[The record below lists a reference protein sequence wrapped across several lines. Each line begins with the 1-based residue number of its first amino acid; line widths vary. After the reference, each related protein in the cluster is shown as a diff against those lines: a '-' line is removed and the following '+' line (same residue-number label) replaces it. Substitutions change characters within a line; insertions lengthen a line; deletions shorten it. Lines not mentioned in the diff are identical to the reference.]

1 MIPVTYWSVAGVA
14 WPPVAS
20 TTRPQLVKGSRAA
33 RTTIALKL
41 LMAVSGL
48 LFIGF
53 VLGHMYG
60 NLKAFSGQEAFNH
73 YAEHLRE
80 LGEPMLPHEGFL
92 WIMRVGL
99 IVAVIVHIACAA
111 ILASR
116 AAKAR
121 PVKYVAK
128 KNVGSSISS
137 RTMRWGGV
145 TILVFIVWHLLNFT
159 IVKINPSNGDTGG
172 HDPYSLVVDTF
183 DLWWMTII
191 YLLAMVAL
199 GLHLHHGTFSS
210 LQTLGF
216 TNTATSRARARAAG
230 WVVAIV
236 VAGGFSLVPL
246 SVLVGIIEK

>member
-1 MIPVTYWSVAGVA
+1 MIRVTYRCVAGVA
-14 WPPVAS
+14 WPPVAT

-33 RTTIALKL
+33 RTTIALKM

-53 VLGHMYG
+53 VLAHMYG
-60 NLKAFSGQEAFNH
+60 NLKAFAGEEAFNE
-73 YAEHLRE
+73 YAHHLRE
-80 LGEPMLPHEGFL
+80 IGEPMLPHEGFL

-99 IVAVIVHIACAA
+99 IVAVVVHIACAVA
-111 ILASR
+111 LWRR
-116 AAKAR
+116 AAAAR
-121 PVKYVAK
+121 PVQYVAK
-128 KNVGSSISS
+128 KNNGSSLSS

-145 TILVFIVWHLLNFT
+145 TLLIFIVWHLLNFT
-159 IVKINPSNGDTGG
+159 IVKVNPSNGDTGG
-172 HDPYSLVVDTF
+172 ENPYALTIDTF
-183 DLWWMTII
+183 DLWWMTIL

-216 TNTATSRARARAAG
+216 TNTAVSRARARATG
-230 WVVAIV
+230 WIVAIV
-236 VAGGFSLVPL
+236 IAGGFSLVPL

>member
-1 MIPVTYWSVAGVA
+1 MIRVTYRPVAGVA
-14 WPPVAS
+14 WPPVAT
-20 TTRPQLVKGSRAA
+20 TTRPELVKGSRAA
-33 RTTIALKL
+33 RTTIALKI

-60 NLKAFSGQEAFNH
+60 NLKAFSGEESFNE
-73 YAEHLRE
+73 YAHHLRE
-80 LGEPMLPHEGFL
+80 LGTPMLPYEGFL

-99 IVAVIVHIACAA
+99 LAALVVHVGSAIA
-111 ILASR
+111 LWQR

-128 KNVGSSISS
+128 KNRGSSISS
-137 RTMRWGGV
+137 RTMRWGGL
-145 TILVFIVWHLLNFT
+145 TLLLFIVWHLLNFT
-159 IVKINPSNGDTGG
+159 IVKINPSNGDTGS
-172 HDPYSLVVDTF
+172 DNPYALVVDTF

-191 YLLAMVAL
+191 YLVAMVAL
-199 GLHLHHGTFSS
+199 ALHLHHGTFSS
-210 LQTLGF
+210 LQTLGL
-216 TNTATSRARARAAG
+216 TNSATSRARARAAG

>member
-1 MIPVTYWSVAGVA
+1 MIRVTYRPVAGVA
-14 WPPVAS
+14 WPSVAT

-33 RTTIALKL
+33 RTTIALKI

-48 LFIGF
+48 LFIAF

-60 NLKAFSGQEAFNH
+60 NLKAFSGEESFNE
-73 YAEHLRE
+73 YAHHLRE

-99 IVAVIVHIACAA
+99 IVALLAHVGAA
-111 ILASR
+111 VALWKR

-128 KNVGSSISS
+128 KNVGSSLSS
-137 RTMRWGGV
+137 RTMRWGGL
-145 TILVFIVWHLLNFT
+145 TLLVFVVWHLLNFT
-159 IVKINPSNGDTGG
+159 IVKINPSNGETGG
-172 HDPYSLVVDTF
+172 ENPYALLVETF

-191 YLLAMVAL
+191 YLVAMLALAF
-199 GLHLHHGTFSS
+199 HLHHGTFSS
-210 LQTLGF
+210 LQTLGL
-216 TNTATSRARARAAG
+216 TNSAASRARARAAG

-236 VAGGFSLVPL
+236 IAGGFSLVPL